1 MLIVQFGA
9 YSNAVRQLSIF
20 DGIRGDVYGPY
31 PYKAVSDTII
41 YEGIREINSIKL
53 RLNIH

>member
-20 DGIRGDVYGPY
+20 DGIRGDVYGSY